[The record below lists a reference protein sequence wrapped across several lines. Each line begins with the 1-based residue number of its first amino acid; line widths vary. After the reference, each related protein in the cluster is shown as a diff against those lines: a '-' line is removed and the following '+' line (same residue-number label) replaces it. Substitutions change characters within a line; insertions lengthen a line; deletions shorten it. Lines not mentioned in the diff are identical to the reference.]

1 MQKKKY
7 FNKKITP
14 PLMTHYKVSK
24 QNITTDIVSNFV
36 SRNFSISHSLQKNS
50 LLNSQ
55 LLRVTCKYA
64 EDYEFDREVTIH
76 E

>member
-1 MQKKKY
+1 
-7 FNKKITP
+7 
-14 PLMTHYKVSK
+14 MTHYKVSK
-24 QNITTDIVSNFV
+24 QNMTTDIVSNFV

-64 EDYEFDREVTIH
+64 ADYEFDREVTIH
-76 E
+76 EYQITAHKPPTRRSR

>member
-1 MQKKKY
+1 M
-7 FNKKITP
+7 
-14 PLMTHYKVSK
+14 
-24 QNITTDIVSNFV
+24 TTDIVSNFV

>member
-1 MQKKKY
+1 
-7 FNKKITP
+7 
-14 PLMTHYKVSK
+14 MTHYKVSK
-24 QNITTDIVSNFV
+24 QKMTTDVVSNFV

-64 EDYEFDREVTIH
+64 EDYEFDRGVTIH